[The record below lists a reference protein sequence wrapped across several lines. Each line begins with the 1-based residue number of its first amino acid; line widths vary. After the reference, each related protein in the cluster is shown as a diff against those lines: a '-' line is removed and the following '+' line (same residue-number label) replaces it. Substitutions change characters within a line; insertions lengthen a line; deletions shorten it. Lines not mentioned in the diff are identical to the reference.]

1 MKQNLQW
8 IKKYL
13 LLSLS
18 VCLLFLAGCSTNQDN
33 NASNANNTRVIT
45 DTAGHQVTVKKDV
58 NRLAVVPI
66 PWASIVYAI
75 DGSGSKIVGMHPS
88 A

>member
-1 MKQNLQW
+1 MYTFAQCFLLGGYMKQNLQW

-45 DTAGHQVTVKKDV
+45 DTAGHQVTVKK
-58 NRLAVVPI
+58 
-66 PWASIVYAI
+66 
-75 DGSGSKIVGMHPS
+75 M
-88 A
+88 